1 MVRWI
6 AGIVRSPNGIVRSRA
21 GIVRSRAG
29 RVLWANVVVNAA
41 AGIV

>member
-6 AGIVRSPNGIVRSRA
+6 AGDVRSAN